1 MTDKQ
6 TFQQRIVRFATARRH
21 LRNATLGY
29 GLAFLALLVGSAV
42 LVLLSGYLHNAL
54 LNMALFAAAGISLLV
69 LAGIYLARRVKR
81 GSELDEAFVME
92 ELVGGLNS
100 RLISAWDFLKSDSPT
115 PLAKEVI
122 VRAGKDLDKAYEE
135 QLDREERNH
144 RRWKFIA
151 ALAVFLM
158 LGFTPWFAFSRV
170 ANNFQ
175 LAWAGVYDLL
185 FPVHYE
191 LSPDAGQHVYRLG
204 EKVNVRLKLTRIV
217 PQAITLVSQ
226 QGEEEP
232 QRIPLKLDN
241 DAAATFE
248 LTSDRE
254 AEYKLKFE
262 FGDRETDSLAMI
274 FTTPPT
280 LVNMQTEVVPP
291 SYTRLMPRTLEGIQ
305 QRLLGLPGTGMTL
318 GFTFSKD
325 IESAAITWDDGE
337 VLPLEVLG
345 RFASIGFQHN
355 QERRGVLTA
364 KGIYGF
370 AMDDPID
377 IQFELQ
383 NDEKPKLYVPKHLK
397 DDMPLLP
404 ENVASFGFGVR
415 AQDDYGITR
424 CNLVW
429 QKSTVDNPTN
439 VSDRGE
445 LERVISPAQPTVT
458 VSFEKAFAGQ
468 TLQPGDKVTFWVEAT
483 DNRAPKKLNQTTS
496 SRRFS
501 FFVFQ
506 EDLGGLTIKQ
516 LGFDKMSG
524 EKGRIAKSRRA
535 TTVKSPEG
543 LRNTEK
549 VKNDFQGAIASS
561 TRAPNVRGEFSQATR
576 EYFKLLSGV
585 AYAGQKTEQPKQ
597 GEPDTEPPADPMNAA
612 APESP
617 PQE

>member
-1 MTDKQ
+1 MTDRQ
-6 TFQQRIVRFATARRH
+6 NFQRRIVRFAKARRH
-21 LRNATLGY
+21 LLNATLGY
-29 GLAFLALLVGSAV
+29 GHLWLALLVGIAT
-42 LVLLSGYLHNAL
+42 LLLLSGHLSSAL
-54 LNMALFAAAGISLLV
+54 LNVALFAVAGLCLLA
-69 LAGIYLARRVKR
+69 LAGVYLVRRVKR

-92 ELVGGLNS
+92 ELAGGLNS

-115 PLAKEVI
+115 PLAREVI
-122 VRAGKDLDKAYEE
+122 QRAGQDLDFAYEA
-135 QLDREERNH
+135 QLDRQERNR
-144 RRWKFIA
+144 RRWKFAA
-151 ALAVFLM
+151 ALVAFVV
-158 LGFTPWFAFSRV
+158 LGLTPMFAFSRV
-170 ANNFQ
+170 VQNFQ
-175 LAWAGVYDLL
+175 LAWADVYDLL
-185 FPVHYE
+185 YPVHYR

-204 EKVNVRLKLTRIV
+204 EKVNVRLQLNRSV
-217 PQAITLVSQ
+217 PQAIVLVSQ
-226 QGEEEP
+226 RGEEEP
-232 QRIPLKLDN
+232 ERIPLKLDE
-241 DAAATFE
+241 DDAATFD
-248 LTSDRE
+248 LTSERE

-262 FGDRETDSLAMI
+262 FGERETDSLAMI

-280 LVNMQTEVVPP
+280 LVNMETEIVPP
-291 SYTRLMPRTLEGIQ
+291 GYTRLMPRTLEGIQ

-325 IESAAITWDDGE
+325 LESATITWDDGE

-345 RFASIGFQHN
+345 RFASIGFLHN
-355 QERRGVLTA
+355 RERRGVLTA
-364 KGIYGF
+364 KGIYGY

-377 IQFELQ
+377 VQFDLQ
-383 NDEKPKLYVPKHLK
+383 NDEKPRLFVPKHLK

-424 CNLVW
+424 CTLVW

-439 VSDRGE
+439 TIDRGE

-458 VSFEKAFAGQ
+458 VSFDKAFAGQ
-468 TLQPGDKVTFWVEAT
+468 TLQPGDKITFWVEAT

-501 FFVFQ
+501 LFVFQ

-516 LGFDKMSG
+516 LGFDKLNAG
-524 EKGRIAKSRRA
+524 KGRIAKSRRA

-549 VKNDFQGAIASS
+549 VKNDFQGAVASS

-585 AYAGQKTEQPKQ
+585 SYAGQQTEQPPSAT
-597 GEPDTEPPADPMNAA
+597 GTI
-612 APESP
+612 PEKP
-617 PQE
+617 IDGQ